1 MNEDFHL
8 NKFILEI
15 KNSKT
20 KEEQNTVLHLAA
32 QNGHL
37 KLCKILIDEYD
48 ISKYYKIRLI
58 PVVITDFHDT

>member
-20 KEEQNTVLHLAA
+20 KEEQNSVLHLAA

-37 KLCKILIDEYD
+37 KLCKILIDEYG
-48 ISKYYKIRLI
+48 ISKYYKIRVLI
-58 PVVITDFHDT
+58 IIDFHEISF